1 MRKLA
6 ILELSQQQRLRHKTR
21 RKTRNA
27 TQVEEKRMA
36 TTIAVFAAYLIT
48 ALIITLAFG
57 LVAAEIV
64 LGAGMIAL
72 VTVGAYHALG
82 AIMAL
87 AE

>member
-1 MRKLA
+1 MLYLNYRSRK
-6 ILELSQQQRLRHKTR
+6 RLRHKAR

-36 TTIAVFAAYLIT
+36 TTIAVFTAYTIT

-64 LGAGMIAL
+64 LGAGVIAL

>member
-1 MRKLA
+1 
-6 ILELSQQQRLRHKTR
+6 
-21 RKTRNA
+21 
-27 TQVEEKRMA
+27 MA

>member
-6 ILELSQQQRLRHKTR
+6 ILEPSQQQTLRHKAR

-36 TTIAVFAAYLIT
+36 TTIAVFAAYLVT
-48 ALIITLAFG
+48 ATILLLTLGIIG
-57 LVAAEIV
+57 MEIV
-64 LGAGMIAL
+64 LGASVIGL

-82 AIMAL
+82 AIMSL
-87 AE
+87 AK

>member
-1 MRKLA
+1 
-6 ILELSQQQRLRHKTR
+6 
-21 RKTRNA
+21 
-27 TQVEEKRMA
+27 MA

-72 VTVGAYHALG
+72 VTMGAYHALD
-82 AIMAL
+82 AIMSL
-87 AE
+87 AK

>member
-1 MRKLA
+1 MT
-6 ILELSQQQRLRHKTR
+6 IL
-21 RKTRNA
+21 
-27 TQVEEKRMA
+27 
-36 TTIAVFAAYLIT
+36 IAYLVT
-48 ALIITLAFG
+48 ATILMLAFG